1 MIKKVRVD
9 DLQVGVYV
17 HDYNCTGDTGNIYID
32 PGAIKRESTIKI
44 LKTWGVKEVFIDT
57 ERGLDID
64 KAQSIIR
71 PRRITAPSGLE
82 RKRLR
87 PQVPFKFERQSALQ
101 ISQEAMQ
108 AVEQAYQEVIDGKV
122 PEAGQFYRIA
132 ERMYDSIHRNSD
144 VLTLLSRIREKDTYT
159 LQHSVSVCSS
169 VLNMCHYYEM
179 PETQSLDL
187 AVGAL
192 FHDIG
197 KAIIPLSILN
207 KPDKLT
213 PEEAVIMKR
222 HAEYS
227 NELLAKV
234 KGIPSECRD
243 VALHHHERYNGS
255 GYPHGL
261 AREEISFAAQLASVC
276 DVFDALIS
284 ERVYKP
290 GMETVMGLRVIYE
303 GSGEHFNKDLA
314 YDFIRCI
321 GMYPVG
327 TCVILAD
334 GRSGVVVES
343 TEDMKRPVVQ
353 VLYDENKKERL
364 QRPIT
369 IDLSKTNGT
378 ITSYSDANKFGFTH
392 EQLLRKFL
400 LA

>member
-9 DLQVGVYV
+9 DLRIGVYV

-57 ERGLDID
+57 ERGLNID
-64 KAQSIIR
+64 KTQPVVK
-71 PRRITAPSGLE
+71 PRVTSPSGLE
-82 RKRLR
+82 RLRLR
-87 PQVPFKFERQSALQ
+87 PQVSFKMERPAALQ
-101 ISQEAMQ
+101 VSQEAMQ
-108 AVEQAYQEVIDGKV
+108 AVKQAYQEVIDGKM

-144 VLTLLSRIREKDTYT
+144 ALTLLSRIRKKDAYT
-159 LQHSVSVCSS
+159 LQHSVSVCSY
-169 VLNMCHYYEM
+169 VLNMCHYYEI
-179 PETQSLDL
+179 PEGQSLDL

-197 KAIIPLSILN
+197 KAAVPLAILN
-207 KPDKLT
+207 KPGKLT
-213 PEEAVIMKR
+213 PEEAVIMKQ
-222 HAEYS
+222 HAEFS
-227 NELLAKV
+227 NDILAKV
-234 KGIPSECRD
+234 KGIPDECRD
-243 VALHHHERYNGS
+243 VALHHHERYNGT

-284 ERVYKP
+284 DRCYKA

-303 GSGEHFNKDLA
+303 SGGEHFNKDLA

-327 TCVILAD
+327 TCVVLDD

-364 QRPIT
+364 QRPET
-369 IDLSKTNGT
+369 IDLSQTNGT
-378 ITSYSDANKFGFTH
+378 IASYSDANKFGFTH